1 METPQLTIP
10 PPPPPPPPSLSVD
23 RRSGEGNAGD
33 VKPDTTVLGVLER
46 QLHRITA
53 GSEEAIVVSRMS
65 PLRPVLQEGP
75 QCGLVAL
82 SMASQLLQD
91 HPVSVDTLFGKAKSL
106 QFTKKGEMFSVG
118 NMKALA
124 ETCLQNPCSKIVR
137 SSHRQR
143 EELIRHLLEGKPAV
157 IPYDSDGNFEP
168 CLKRGHTAHWAVLH
182 GICMVLQSS
191 CIEEML
197 VDTTEVDS
205 KCSRIFHIR
214 NIIPEEVL
222 LELTQLAES
231 PETSVFVY
239 ASQGKSRH
247 VGLWELGLL
256 LKSNDNLAHFTP
268 KHDISQFVIPEG
280 GVAKG
285 LSGQVLLFT

>member
-1 METPQLTIP
+1 METPKLTIP
-10 PPPPPPPPSLSVD
+10 PPPPPPPPSLSVY
-23 RRSGEGNAGD
+23 RRSGEGNVGD
-33 VKPDTTVLGVLER
+33 GKPDTTVPGVLER

-53 GSEEAIVVSRMS
+53 GSEEAIVVSRLS

-137 SSHRQR
+137 SNHLQR
-143 EELIRHLLEGKPAV
+143 EELIRHLLEGKPAL

-182 GICMVLQSS
+182 GICIVLQSS
-191 CIEEML
+191 CIEETL

-205 KCSRIFHIR
+205 KCSRIFHIQGRRSGANASTHLR
-214 NIIPEEVL
+214 NSRLRDRQHEARGKTAHMTPRLIR
-222 LELTQLAES
+222 LTQRL
-231 PETSVFVY
+231 
-239 ASQGKSRH
+239 H
-247 VGLWELGLL
+247 LL
-256 LKSNDNLAHFTP
+256 QVTCRTGCARVVP
-268 KHDISQFVIPEG
+268 
-280 GVAKG
+280 A
-285 LSGQVLLFT
+285 LSHMQPQLFYR

>member
-1 METPQLTIP
+1 MQTPQITIP
-10 PPPPPPPPSLSVD
+10 PPPPPPPPSLSVY

-33 VKPDTTVLGVLER
+33 VKPHTAVLGVLEG

-65 PLRPVLQEGP
+65 PLRPVLQDGP

-82 SMASQLLQD
+82 SMASQLLRD
-91 HPVSVDTLFGKAKSL
+91 HPVSVDDLYEKAKSL
-106 QFTKKGEMFSVG
+106 QFTKKGEMFSVQ
-118 NMKALA
+118 NMKTLA
-124 ETCLQNPCSKIVR
+124 ETCLKNPSSKIVR
-137 SSHRQR
+137 SEHRQR
-143 EELIRHLLEGKPAV
+143 ELVRHLLEGKPSL

-168 CLKRGHTAHWAVLH
+168 CLKHGHTAHWAVLH

-191 CIEEML
+191 CIEGTLEDITDM
-197 VDTTEVDS
+197 DS
-205 KCSRIFHIR
+205 KCSKIFHIR
-214 NIIPEEVL
+214 NIIPEEAL
-222 LELTQLAES
+222 LELAQLAES
-231 PETSVFVY
+231 PEASVFVY

-247 VGLWELGLL
+247 VGLWELELL

-268 KHDISQFVIPEG
+268 KHDVSEFVVPEG
-280 GVAKG
+280 GVAEG